1 MPSQFLHKNGR
12 WLAITK
18 IDDWFGT
25 DIVIESA
32 VHPAGPYVEIE
43 RRRAG
48 AKCDHTECTTYFSS
62 WIDGQNL
69 GGPHDVLITSLS
81 HNRWNGEPS
90 WVYRPTYEVV
100 FPPPDDPNAAMR
112 CGLGHCR

>member
-1 MPSQFLHKNGR
+1 MEDALHVVFL
-12 WLAITK
+12 LELV
-18 IDDWFGT
+18 D
-25 DIVIESA
+25 E
-32 VHPAGPYVEIE
+32 
-43 RRRAG
+43 
-48 AKCDHTECTTYFSS
+48 
-62 WIDGQNL
+62 GQNL

-100 FPPPDDPNAAMR
+100 YPPPDDPNAAMR